1 MIARHLHQRRNQS
14 LEKLKLSPARG
25 PRRVTARQ
33 CSSIPGK
40 GKDVSGLTLVETLG
54 SYSEKG
60 MTYVKTLKSI
70 ITANDLEVADKTYL
84 RDEPLLSRKEGN

>member
-1 MIARHLHQRRNQS
+1 
-14 LEKLKLSPARG
+14 
-25 PRRVTARQ
+25 VTARQ

-84 RDEPLLSRKEGN
+84 RD